1 MEMPQCPYIFNVY
14 LLILTPAYNA
24 LFLIPASHI
33 PFPFLSSSCSI
44 YLGIAYYPFI
54 LVQISLFRRGLL
66 SKHYPAAN
74 DAARSP
80 TFIVLHP
87 IMTL

>member
-1 MEMPQCPYIFNVY
+1 MEMPQCPYIINVY

-24 LFLIPASHI
+24 LFLIPASRI
-33 PFPFLSSSCSI
+33 PFLSSSCSI

-74 DAARSP
+74 DAARSL
-80 TFIVLHP
+80 TFIVLHA
-87 IMTL
+87 ITTL